1 MADPDEPLV
10 TDLMFGTMIAFG
22 ADIVLL
28 VGVAWALEYVS
39 AAVFAAVTV
48 LVVSFYGGWVAWRWW
63 DLRGEE
69 STERSPVAELKYR
82 YANGEISEAE
92 FERRLDTLI
101 DEDERAERAREPVD
115 RARER
120 SK

>member
-28 VGVAWALEYVS
+28 VGVAWALDYVS
-39 AAVFAAVTV
+39 AAVFAVVTV
-48 LVVSFYGGWVAWRWW
+48 LVVSFYGGWIAWRGWER
-63 DLRGEE
+63 RGVA
-69 STERSPVAELKYR
+69 STDRSPVEELKHR

-92 FERRLDTLI
+92 LERRLDTLI
-101 DEDERAERAREPVD
+101 DEEKRAEQARGPVD
-115 RARER
+115 RAREP